1 MRDDKPPS
9 LRGALRRMNG
19 VAFLFS
25 TTGALFLLLPV
36 YLQQIGNTPAQIGFV
51 VGLMRVSMLLAR
63 PVAGRLLDR
72 FGRRPVITWGGVV
85 AGIAILS
92 LFLFPQVGWTFLTFR
107 VIQGA
112 ATALV
117 DSGLGTVVADLAP
130 AALRTRVFALY
141 TVWLTLPGGIMPAV
155 GEVVAR
161 RAGYLPL
168 FGAAGGV
175 GGGAH
180 YIPPTARDPAGAI
193 GTRADVVEPGADGA
207 AGPGGRNDGWIRV
220 RGLLRVCAG
229 GADRGSAG
237 TDRRLLLCLFRRAIW
252 DAARQRDGA
261 CLAARR
267 RFSPG
272 IRLHG
277 DRAGRAPVGQ
287 LRCAPGRGGAG
298 AAWVTGRSCRSLYSM
313 LLFGVPR
320 ERRSWAVASLAASFD
335 TGIILSV
342 GLGLVGVAAA
352 IWGSSGCRRGPWR
365 WAPRPA
371 TSSAGAEPSSKTNLT
386 REISGT
392 A

>member
-1 MRDDKPPS
+1 MRDEKPPS

-51 VGLMRVSMLLAR
+51 VGLMRVSMLVAR

-130 AALRTRVFALY
+130 AAVRTRVFALY

-155 GEVVAR
+155 GEAVAR

-168 FGAAGGV
+168 FGAAAVVLAAALITFRRLPETLPERSEHAPTSWSLGRTAPPVLV
-175 GGGAH
+175 GGMMVGFVFGVSSVFV
-180 YIPPTARDPAGAI
+180 P
-193 GTRADVVEPGADGA
+193 V
-207 AGPGGRNDGWIRV
+207 
-220 RGLLRVCAG
+220 
-229 GADRGSAG
+229 
-237 TDRRLLLCLFRRAIW
+237 
-252 DAARQRDGA
+252 
-261 CLAARR
+261 
-267 RFSPG
+267 
-272 IRLHG
+272 
-277 DRAGRAPVGQ
+277 APIAE
-287 LRCAPGRGGAG
+287 APGRIGAFFFAYFVG
-298 AAWVTGRSCRSLYSM
+298 LFGMRLANGMGLAWLARPAILARHTPSWRSGSPRSRWATPRCSWSWWGWRAAWATGRSCRSFTRCCCSA
-313 LLFGVPR
+313 FP
-320 ERRSWAVASLAASFD
+320 
-335 TGIILSV
+335 
-342 GLGLVGVAAA
+342 
-352 IWGSSGCRRGPWR
+352 GSGEAGPS
-365 WAPRPA
+365 RPWPP
-371 TSSAGAEPSSKTNLT
+371 PST
-386 REISGT
+386 R

>member
-1 MRDDKPPS
+1 MRDEKSPS

-51 VGLMRVSMLLAR
+51 AGLMRVSMLLAR

-92 LFLFPQVGWTFLTFR
+92 LFFFPQVGWAFLTFR

-155 GEVVAR
+155 GEAVAR

-168 FGAAGGV
+168 FGAAAVVLAAALIAFRRLPETLPERSEHAPTSWSLGRTAPPVLV
-175 GGGAH
+175 GGMMVGFVFGVSSVFV
-180 YIPPTARDPAGAI
+180 P
-193 GTRADVVEPGADGA
+193 V
-207 AGPGGRNDGWIRV
+207 
-220 RGLLRVCAG
+220 
-229 GADRGSAG
+229 
-237 TDRRLLLCLFRRAIW
+237 
-252 DAARQRDGA
+252 
-261 CLAARR
+261 
-267 RFSPG
+267 
-272 IRLHG
+272 
-277 DRAGRAPVGQ
+277 APIAE
-287 LRCAPGRGGAG
+287 APGRIGAFFFAYFVG
-298 AAWVTGRSCRSLYSM
+298 LFGMRLANGMGLAWLARPAILVPAYAFMAIGLAALPLGNSAVLLVVVALACGMGHGTIVPILYSM

-320 ERRSWAVASLAASFD
+320 ERRGWAVASLAASFD
-335 TGIILSV
+335 TGMILSSV
-342 GLGLVGVAAA
+342 GLGLVGEWLGYRGIFWLSAGTVAAGA
-352 IWGSSGCRRGPWR
+352 TTSYLLGRR
-365 WAPRPA
+365 
-371 TSSAGAEPSSKTNLT
+371 
-386 REISGT
+386 
-392 A
+392 

>member
-1 MRDDKPPS
+1 MREEKPPS
-9 LRGALRRMNG
+9 LRGALRWMNG

-155 GEVVAR
+155 GEAVAR

-168 FGAAGGV
+168 FGAAAVVLAAALITFRRLPETLPERSEHAPTSWSLGRTAPPVLV
-175 GGGAH
+175 GGMMVGFVFGVSSVFV
-180 YIPPTARDPAGAI
+180 P
-193 GTRADVVEPGADGA
+193 V
-207 AGPGGRNDGWIRV
+207 
-220 RGLLRVCAG
+220 
-229 GADRGSAG
+229 
-237 TDRRLLLCLFRRAIW
+237 
-252 DAARQRDGA
+252 
-261 CLAARR
+261 
-267 RFSPG
+267 
-272 IRLHG
+272 
-277 DRAGRAPVGQ
+277 APIAE
-287 LRCAPGRGGAG
+287 APGRIGAFFFAYFVG
-298 AAWVTGRSCRSLYSM
+298 LFGMRLANGMGLSWLARPAILAPAYAFMAIGLAALPLGSSAVLLVVVGLACGMGHGTIVPILYSM

-320 ERRSWAVASLAASFD
+320 ERRGWAVASLAASFD
-335 TGIILSV
+335 TGIILSSV
-342 GLGLVGVAAA
+342 GLGLVGEWLGYRGIFWLSAGTVAAGA
-352 IWGSSGCRRGPWR
+352 TTSYLLGRR
-365 WAPRPA
+365 
-371 TSSAGAEPSSKTNLT
+371 
-386 REISGT
+386 
-392 A
+392 